1 MTDFLYSGSRGR
13 FSAWRS
19 RLSPKIVRFI
29 EGLNSSN
36 GVLDKGEIARLGLG
50 TERFFCFG
58 SWDGLRTLWQ
68 QAQLY
73 CHARYLKPVQTDGGE
88 RVAYDSSETKYD
100 NKVSPN
106 KNKTVTNARAGESYH
121 NWGCAIDVYLCDKNG
136 SIDWSLNYNR
146 LYESL
151 GLVQWGRDCG
161 LEWGGS
167 WADNGHFQDSVEL
180 PTAEFWTESN
190 VKRGYLFLGLGTG
203 NSSTV
208 GETSSKKNWWLVGVV
223 VAAVCGAVCLLGNKR
238 FWG

>member
-1 MTDFLYSGSRGR
+1 MTSFIYSGSRSR
-13 FSAWRS
+13 FDSWRS
-19 RLSPKIVRFI
+19 RLSPKIVSFI

-36 GVLDKGEIARLGLG
+36 SVLDKGEVARLGLG
-50 TERFFCFG
+50 TDRFFCFG
-58 SWDGLRTLWQ
+58 SWDGHRTLWQ

-88 RVAYDSSETKYD
+88 RVAYDSSDSLYD
-100 NKVSPN
+100 NKISPN
-106 KNKTVTNARAGESYH
+106 KVKTVTNAKAGESYH
-121 NWGCAIDVYLCDKNG
+121 NWGCAIDVYICNRNG

-151 GLVQWGRDCG
+151 GLVQWGKDCG

-167 WADNGHFQDSVEL
+167 WADNGHFQDSVTL

-190 VKRGYLFLGLGTG
+190 AKRGYLFLGLG
-203 NSSTV
+203 SSDSVPSAGGSDKKKWWIV
-208 GETSSKKNWWLVGVV
+208 GAVLAVV
-223 VAAVCGAVCLLGNKR
+223 VIVALTKKK

>member
-1 MTDFLYSGSRGR
+1 MTSFVYSASRSR
-13 FSAWRS
+13 FSSWRS

-36 GVLDKGEIARLGLG
+36 GVLDKGEVARLGLG
-50 TERFFCFG
+50 TDRFFCFG
-58 SWDGLRTLWQ
+58 SWDGLRSLWQ

-73 CHARYLKPVQTDGGE
+73 CHARYLNPVQIDKGE
-88 RVAYDSSETKYD
+88 RVAYDSSDILYD
-100 NKVSPN
+100 NKISPN
-106 KNKTVTNARAGESYH
+106 KSKTVTNAKAGESYH
-121 NWGCAIDVYLCDKNG
+121 NWGCAIDVYICNKYG

-151 GLVQWGRDCG
+151 GLVQWGKDCG

-167 WADNGHFQDSVEL
+167 WADNGHFQDSLTL

-190 VKRGYLFLGLGTG
+190 IKRGYQFFGFGSSDSVVSAG
-203 NSSTV
+203 NSD
-208 GETSSKKNWWLVGVV
+208 KKKWLIAGVILAVV
-223 VAAVCGAVCLLGNKR
+223 VGFVCVRKK